1 MKALQLFRTKHK
13 HMDGCWPLSKSERM
27 ARYSERY
34 AEEMR
39 LRENAAAAAPKV
51 RMIDGRKVLVALDGR
66 INLIPK
72 EKV

>member
-1 MKALQLFRTKHK
+1 MKPLQIFRTKHK
-13 HMDGCWPLSKSERM
+13 HMHGCWPLSKSERM

-51 RMIDGRKVLVALDGR
+51 RMLDGRTVLVALAGR
-66 INLIPK
+66 VNSIPK
-72 EKV
+72 DK